1 MKQNRGITLTGLSLY
16 VLVLSIAIAV
26 LSTITM
32 YFSNNYEYI
41 ESEGVNASQYNR
53 LMSYLIKDSKK
64 DNITVEEI
72 QDYILRL
79 SNGITYSFNSDEKA
93 VYRDEVRIA
102 DNIEECVFTQTT
114 DGEFNNYFEVEVT
127 IGIEKP
133 LNNVTMIAMGNL

>member
-72 QDYILRL
+72 QDYILKL

-102 DNIEECVFTQTT
+102 DNIEECVFTQST

>member
-72 QDYILRL
+72 QDYILKL